1 MTVIRRGGHQ
11 DVPFMRSML
20 THAYNWHV
28 NVFDTDV
35 PIGRYV
41 DGWGRPGDTV
51 LIAMDGGHRVGAG
64 WIRIFRETAPGYGFI
79 DENTPELTVAVVP
92 TRQGEGIGME
102 LLRGLLDRARPT
114 PTAPFRSRWRRTIP
128 RSRSSRA
135 KGSSRSA
142 RRHTPSSCAASSCSA
157 AIRSAGSLRN
167 VEESA
172 KGWG

>member
-92 TRQGEGIGME
+92 TRQGEGIGVE
-102 LLRGLLDRARPT
+102 LLRGLLDRARADAYRAVSVSVEKNHPEVALFESEGFEQVGEAT
-114 PTAPFRSRWRRTIP
+114 HAVVLRRVLI
-128 RSRSSRA
+128 
-135 KGSSRSA
+135 
-142 RRHTPSSCAASSCSA
+142 
-157 AIRSAGSLRN
+157 
-167 VEESA
+167 
-172 KGWG
+172 